1 MELKSREGRIP
12 VKQLSFKSLLEPI
25 PQGGGVALDENTI
38 QEVVTLMAEAI
49 TAVFQEGGVHGDDEP
64 SPKP

>member
-1 MELKSREGRIP
+1 ME
-12 VKQLSFKSLLEPI
+12 QLSLKDLLEPI
-25 PQGGGVALDENTI
+25 PRGGGIALDENTI

-49 TAVFQEGGVHGDDEP
+49 TAVFQEGGVHGYDEP

>member
-1 MELKSREGRIP
+1 MELKSRKGRIP
-12 VKQLSFKSLLEPI
+12 VEQLSLKGLLEPI
-25 PQGGGVALDENTI
+25 PRGGGIALDENTI